1 MVLDQY
7 TLDHYLK
14 TEETLDDRAEFHDG
28 LILPVEAATP
38 THARLGS
45 RLASVLAR
53 AFPSCA
59 VYDSTLNLYIAS
71 ANRVLHPDATVICGP
86 VNSPKPDCVDN
97 PTILVE
103 ITSPSTK
110 DYDHGTKR
118 EHYFTLPTLQHYLL
132 VSQTERKIG
141 HYQRSG
147 AARIDKTWID
157 ETRIYSDRPSGAALF
172 LSDIEL
178 PVDAIYSDILP

>member
-1 MVLDQY
+1 M
-7 TLDHYLK
+7 
-14 TEETLDDRAEFHDG
+14 
-28 LILPVEAATP
+28 
-38 THARLGS
+38 
-45 RLASVLAR
+45 
-53 AFPSCA
+53 
-59 VYDSTLNLYIAS
+59 
-71 ANRVLHPDATVICGP
+71 ICGP

-157 ETRIYSDRPSGAALF
+157 ETRIDQTWIYSDRPSGAAFF